1 MKLTMKSK
9 YSTSTGNAPIN
20 WFRRVKGQTQNPNY
34 IDAR

>member
-9 YSTSTGNAPIN
+9 YSTSTGNSPMN
-20 WFRRVKGQTQNPNY
+20 WFRRVKGQTQNSNC